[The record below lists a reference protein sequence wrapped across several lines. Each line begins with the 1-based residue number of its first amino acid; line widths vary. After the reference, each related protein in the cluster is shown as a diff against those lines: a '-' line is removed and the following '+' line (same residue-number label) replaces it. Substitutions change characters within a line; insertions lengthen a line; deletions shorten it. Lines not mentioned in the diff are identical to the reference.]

1 MSIRREKLTKLLK
14 EEVAEI
20 LKEAHDPRLAMAV
33 ITRLDL
39 SKDGKHAKVYFTTIP
54 EGVEKDVEKA
64 LNSAEGYI
72 RSLLLKRLSLRFVP
86 HLTFKFD
93 VELKHFE
100 KLWEKL

>member
-14 EEVAEI
+14 EEIAEI
-20 LKEAHDPRLAMAV
+20 LREAHDPRLAMAV

-39 SKDGKHAKVYFTTIP
+39 SKDGKHAKIYFTTIP

-64 LNSAEGYI
+64 LNAAEGYI
-72 RSLLLKRLSLRFVP
+72 RSLLLRRLSLKFVP

-93 VELKHFE
+93 VELKQLE